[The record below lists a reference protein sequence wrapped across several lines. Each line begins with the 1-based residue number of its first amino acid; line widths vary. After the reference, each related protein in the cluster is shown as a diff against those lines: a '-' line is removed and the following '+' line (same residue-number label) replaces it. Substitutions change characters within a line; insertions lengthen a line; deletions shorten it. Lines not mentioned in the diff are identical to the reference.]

1 MPLLTRRQFANSAVG
16 KRPDANYAHYVKY
29 VTKTRA
35 ARATAKMNNPL
46 LGFQQALKSAPG
58 QAKGDVNA
66 QIQAALAGYRATTK
80 AAQQQ
85 AMQQST
91 RAQGFATALSKLS
104 APSAEQTAATYNE
117 AADRMRAFGTGLTG
131 QVQADQQAEAA
142 RTAQQVAQSTGG
154 LGRLVG
160 YDPDAARNAAQYS
173 GVVIPGQSL
182 VEQAANAKTEQQW
195 LNAANAAG
203 IGTIAQQYRQKTTDL
218 QSQLAEQRAT
228 LEAQRPKLY
237 SEALTSRQTAARNN
251 LSTLIQAQYL
261 GSSLRK
267 TGAEITGVDPI
278 TGKPTLGARTAAS
291 SAALAKQKQADALA
305 QQRVQNAFSRTRI
318 GISQQNASTAQK
330 REAAYERT
338 KKGLPG
344 GMKQSDIRQY
354 GEKAESAVQKYLHG
368 VLNPKWD
375 KSKGGGPGQ
384 PPEPGNPYYST
395 PPKAANEVL
404 GMMIGATIPYSIAMK
419 AIAQA
424 AKSPQSPWHKEFT
437 KWFPNGYPPPST
449 GGVKKIKRQGSKPGP
464 GAR

>member
-16 KRPDANYAHYVKY
+16 KRPDANYAHYVNF
-29 VTKTRA
+29 VTKKRA
-35 ARATAKMNNPL
+35 ARAAAAMNNPL

-58 QAKGDVNA
+58 QAKGDVKS
-66 QIQAALAGYRATTK
+66 QIDAALAGYRATTK

-91 RAQGFATALSKLS
+91 RAQGFATALAKLS

-131 QVQADQQAEAA
+131 QVQAAQQAEAA
-142 RTAQQVAQSTGG
+142 QTAQDVARSTGG

-160 YDPDAARNAAQYS
+160 YDPEAARNAAQYS

-182 VEQAANAKTEQQW
+182 VEQAANAKTEQRW

-203 IGTIAQQYRQKTTDL
+203 IGTIAEQYRQKTVDL
-218 QSQLAEQRAT
+218 QNKLAEQRAA

-237 SEALTSRQTAARNN
+237 SEALTARQTAARNN

-267 TGAEITGVDPI
+267 TAAEITGRDPY
-278 TGKPTLGARTAAS
+278 TNKLTFAARSAAQKAADTAAQN
-291 SAALAKQKQADALA
+291 AITNALA
-305 QQRVQNAFSRTRI
+305 RTRI
-318 GISQQNASTAQK
+318 GISQQNADIARK

-338 KKGLPG
+338 KRGLPG
-344 GMKQSDIRQY
+344 GLKQSDIRQY
-354 GEKAESAVQKYLHG
+354 GDKAESAVQKYLHG
-368 VLNPKWD
+368 VRNPKFVG
-375 KSKGGGPGQ
+375 KG
-384 PPEPGNPYYST
+384 PEDATSDNPYYST
-395 PPKAANEVL
+395 PPRAANEVL
-404 GMMIGATIPYSIAMK
+404 GMMLGAKIPYSIAMN

-424 AKSPQSPWHKEFT
+424 AKDPKSPWYKEFT
-437 KWFPNGYPPPST
+437 KWFPHGYPPPGA
-449 GGVKKIKRQGSKPGP
+449 GGVIRRQGRKPGP